1 MDISWNMLPPIKKYW
16 KVKLSSDLLMNMW
29 VVTEYENISQVD
41 EITFLRLVGDA
52 SGGRSLAWMERGVVK
67 VK

>member
-1 MDISWNMLPPIKKYW
+1 
-16 KVKLSSDLLMNMW
+16 MNMW

-41 EITFLRLVGDA
+41 EITFLGLVGDSA
-52 SGGRSLAWMERGVVK
+52 GGRSLAWMERGVVK